1 MAKWLTPR
9 TLFLDVQGS
18 SLARRIVS
26 SKARNFTPLC
36 VSSPKCINIIGTGD
50 IALRGNPAMD
60 WHPVQG
66 GVAIFL
72 GMLHDK
78 ETGISSGHFGLW
90 LVCTFAIYL
99 VLRVLELF
107 NGLSKGA
114 LCSEPVIFKVL
125 CIIIFLK
132 KLRFPS
138 HPRQEQM
145 QATSRNRPTA
155 TVACDPKFRIFLFYF
170 LSSS

>member
-1 MAKWLTPR
+1 MYKYYGYWQHSTE
-9 TLFLDVQGS
+9 G
-18 SLARRIVS
+18 
-26 SKARNFTPLC
+26 
-36 VSSPKCINIIGTGD
+36 
-50 IALRGNPAMD
+50 GNPAMD
-60 WHPVQG
+60 WHLVQG

-78 ETGISSGHFGLW
+78 EMRISSGHFGLW
-90 LVCTFAIYL
+90 LVCAFAIYL

-125 CIIIFLK
+125 CIIIFMG

-138 HPRQEQM
+138 HPRQEQK
-145 QATSRNRPTA
+145 QATSRNRPGA
-155 TVACDPKFRIFLFYF
+155 A
-170 LSSS
+170 